1 MLTSI
6 FIYIGLLSLMI
17 LSLKLNNLHLYPINA
32 NKTFPMSYL
41 LIPSL
46 MFAFIFGC
54 RYNVGVDYYTYYTDY
69 LYYWSNR
76 EIEPGFLLIKET
88 FKNNGLH
95 FALYFGFI
103 AFIQIFFFMMAL
115 RKRAYLYPSILLVLF
130 LSCIE
135 LGWMN
140 GIRQS
145 IATCIF
151 VYATTLID
159 DKKPIKFI
167 MAILLAMQ
175 FHNSAIILLPIYFIT
190 YIPILKNKWL
200 SIGVYLLALFINTL
214 PVERFDVLFT
224 KAADLLGYGDIY
236 DSEMAL
242 VELEN
247 NGTGLGR
254 IILNTI
260 FLILILYSNKL
271 KHFFKNDERWF
282 NIMYNLFIIGM
293 FGNMAFNKCVMLLR
307 PFGYFRI
314 FWAIMAGILIYY
326 FTKKR
331 TKPKDIVY
339 YILIG
344 LITLTFIANML
355 NGKSNYMEFHFFW
368 ENLIYQK

>member
-1 MLTSI
+1 M
-6 FIYIGLLSLMI
+6 SLMI
-17 LSLKLNNLHLYPINA
+17 ISLKFNSLHLYPMNI
-32 NKTFPMSYL
+32 NKTYPISYL
-41 LIPSL
+41 ILPCL
-46 MFAFIFGC
+46 LFAFIFGC
-54 RYNVGVDYYTYYTDY
+54 RFNVGVDYHTYYLDY
-69 LYYWSNR
+69 LYNLSPR

-88 FKNNGLH
+88 FQNNNLH

-103 AFIQIFFFMMAL
+103 AFIQIFFFMMAF
-115 RKRAYLYPSILLVLF
+115 RKRAYLYPFILLVLF
-130 LSCIE
+130 LSC
-135 LGWMN
+135 LVLSWMN
-140 GIRQS
+140 GIRQGIS
-145 IATCIF
+145 ICIF
-151 VYATTLID
+151 VYAITFIE
-159 DKKPIKFI
+159 KKQPIKYI
-167 MAILLAMQ
+167 IAILIAMQ

-190 YIPILKNKWL
+190 YIPILKNKWI

-271 KHFFKNDERWF
+271 KHFFKNDEKWF
-282 NIMYNLFIIGM
+282 SIMYNLFIIGM
-293 FGNMAFNKCVMLLR
+293 FGDMSFNRCVMLLR
-307 PFGYFRI
+307 PFGYFRV
-314 FWAIMAGILIYY
+314 FWAILAGMLIYY
-326 FTKKR
+326 FTKNR

-368 ENLIYQK
+368 EYLI